1 MTNTKGVVFPHKPA
15 VHAAK
20 LPILLSC
27 RIRLDEDQR
36 NALKKAYREYKDEHI
51 PAAPPAVG
59 GSGITTVTAQQAPS
73 LIQGWSDLVLS
84 DLITTR
90 ETIPLNT
97 VILVQRAL
105 NVEVITPDDVMKAS
119 QGYCDYVF
127 APALNSQSP
136 D

>member
-1 MTNTKGVVFPHKPA
+1 MTNTKSVVFPHKPA
-15 VHAAK
+15 VRVAR

-36 NALKKAYREYKDEHI
+36 NTLKKAYREYKDEHI
-51 PAAPPAVG
+51 PGAPPAVG
-59 GSGITTVTAQQAPS
+59 GSGITTVTAQQSPS

-105 NVEVITPDDVMKAS
+105 NVEVINPNDILNAC

-127 APALNSQSP
+127 APVAE
-136 D
+136 

>member
-15 VHAAK
+15 VRVAR

-36 NALKKAYREYKDEHI
+36 NTLKKAYRQYKDEHI
-51 PAAPPAVG
+51 PAVPPAVG
-59 GSGITTVTAQQAPS
+59 GSGLTTFTAQKAPS

-105 NVEVITPDDVMKAS
+105 NVEVITPDDVMKAC

-127 APALNSQSP
+127 APVAE
-136 D
+136 